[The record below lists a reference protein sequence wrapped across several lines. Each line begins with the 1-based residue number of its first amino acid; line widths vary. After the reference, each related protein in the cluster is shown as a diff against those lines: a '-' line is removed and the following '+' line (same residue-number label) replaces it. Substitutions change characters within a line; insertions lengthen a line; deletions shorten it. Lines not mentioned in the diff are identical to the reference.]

1 MNRNILMSALLA
13 LAGCGL
19 SSADGQTGRSRE
31 PIVSC
36 PTSPAK
42 EVFASALG
50 LCGDYQAVGEGA
62 WVQGGPAGIN
72 GVVDVVGK
80 HDFSGDVVAFEMVVA
95 EPAEFEIVVE
105 PVMGQLDAGAFARVA
120 GQQTDEHVITLRQ
133 QVQQCDDPRQHDAR
147 PFRQRLGEALR
158 GRLGCLR

>member
-19 SSADGQTGRSRE
+19 SNPEGQTRRSRE

-42 EVFASALG
+42 EVFAAALC

-80 HDFSGDVVAFEMVVA
+80 HQFSGDVVAFGGVSGVGDLTVGGSLA
-95 EPAEFEIVVE
+95 TAGRVE
-105 PVMGQLDAGAFARVA
+105 GVGDVRVTGDLSAGSGVSNVGRLEVK
-120 GQQTDEHVITLRQ
+120 GTLRTP
-133 QVQQCDDPRQHDAR
+133 DRFIGWSR
-147 PFRQRLGEALR
+147 STGI
-158 GRLGCLR
+158 GS